1 MGAASSESDVSPSR
15 RHVTFTTVFSFVDLC
30 HNAVVSPNLRSF
42 PHEDG
47 RLTSYPQPFHI
58 SWHTA
63 RDSFVVSLVEVAWAT
78 NSEEAVNSFSSK
90 LRCSVNLSIW
100 LNGMQWITW
109 QLRVH
114 RRVVSMI
121 FDINQCSFHLKLS
134 SQPLMLQ
141 ACAERPQV
149 ELSRTDTSGKR
160 CSLHT

>member
-15 RHVTFTTVFSFVDLC
+15 RHVTFSTVFSFVDLC
-30 HNAVVSPNLRSF
+30 HNAVVSPNLRNF

-109 QLRVH
+109 QLWVH
-114 RRVVSMI
+114 RDVLFRCWSSTSI
-121 FDINQCSFHLKLS
+121 SALFIWSF
-134 SQPLMLQ
+134 Q
-141 ACAERPQV
+141 ANLWCFRLAPNVR
-149 ELSRTDTSGKR
+149 R
-160 CSLHT
+160 